1 MKVVQIVNGVVAWVT
16 NFKTVAETV
25 GKYPRTCLFVS
36 APDHVFEKWTYRT
49 KDEEGKPI
57 TGDDRFVKP
66 VPPEG
71 YIYDDYT
78 GKFLK
83 EEDLPVILAKACGE
97 KQNENKAAFAKFLED
112 HPITWVDGKV
122 YGVTLEDQSEISLN
136 LSQYQMQVAAG
147 VESPVLEWHASKEA
161 CTAWTV
167 ENLTALA
174 LAISA
179 HVYPW
184 FQKMNE
190 YKGQIYACKS
200 KAEVDAIQIVYK
212 TEAEIAAE
220 VAAAEAAAANA
231 EA

>member
-36 APDHVFEKWTYRT
+36 APDYVFEKWTYVT

-57 TGDDRFVKP
+57 TGDARFVKP
-66 VPPEG
+66 IPPEG

-83 EEDLPVILAKACGE
+83 EEDLPVILAKAHSE
-97 KQNENKAAFAKFLED
+97 KQDENKVAFAKFLAE
-112 HPITWVDGKV
+112 HPLTWTDGKV

-136 LSQYQMQVAAG
+136 LTQYQMQVSAG
-147 VESPVLEWHASKEA
+147 IENPVLEWHASKEA
-161 CTAWTV
+161 CTPWSF

-179 HVYPW
+179 YIYPW

-190 YKGQIYACKS
+190 YKAQIYACQS
-200 KAEVDAIQIVYK
+200 KADVDAIEIVYK
-212 TEAEIAAE
+212 TEEEIAAE
-220 VAAAEAAAANA
+220 VAAAEAANA